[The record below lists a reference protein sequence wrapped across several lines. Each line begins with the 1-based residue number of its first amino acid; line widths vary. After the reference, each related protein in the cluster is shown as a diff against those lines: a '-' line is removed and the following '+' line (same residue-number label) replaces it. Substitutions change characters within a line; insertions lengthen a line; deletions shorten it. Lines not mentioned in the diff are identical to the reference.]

1 MLNDGAFTERSIGEP
16 TNYERETRIVV
27 ISYPYEFYNLKIDE
41 RDILV
46 FHHNLLDIPDIYQE
60 IINCIKICRN
70 VYVLDISMKPSEYRS
85 EIRKLGIKA
94 NGEGVEMREGR
105 LTEYLLGLRKGEI
118 GVKRDGEA

>member
-1 MLNDGAFTERSIGEP
+1 MLNDGSFIERRIGEP

-70 VYVLDISMKPSEYRS
+70 VYVLDISMKPSEY
-85 EIRKLGIKA
+85 
-94 NGEGVEMREGR
+94 
-105 LTEYLLGLRKGEI
+105 
-118 GVKRDGEA
+118 